1 MERDLVCY
9 GRVYGREQ
17 VLIFVYTGREDR
29 LLRLPYWKLGDQLP
43 QFVKRVMLTYET
55 AYNVGTVKYT
65 LEDGMVLVYVTKNSA
80 GIYIGKVA
88 E

>member
-17 VLIFVYTGREDR
+17 VLIFVYTGEENR
-29 LLRLPYWKLGDQLP
+29 LLRLPYWKLGDKLP
-43 QFVKRVMLTYET
+43 QSVKRVMLTYE
-55 AYNVGTVKYT
+55 AGYNVGEVKYVP
-65 LEDGMVLVYVTKNSA
+65 EDGMILVYVTKNSA
-80 GIYIGKVA
+80 GIYFGSVK